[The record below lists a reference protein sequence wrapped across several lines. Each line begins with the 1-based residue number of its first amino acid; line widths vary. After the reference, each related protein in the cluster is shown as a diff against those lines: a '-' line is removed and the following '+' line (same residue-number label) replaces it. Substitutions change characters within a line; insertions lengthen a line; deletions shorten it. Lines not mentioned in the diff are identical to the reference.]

1 MSGTLPMKELQVVID
16 EVKARLSDRP
26 KLAKLFE
33 NCYPNTLATTTKIL
47 EDGSTFVFTGDI
59 PAMWL
64 RDSSAQVRHY
74 IGAAKRFPEVAELIP
89 RFAADAEAYLA
100 GAGIAPP
107 EPEASSRPMYD
118 QVVNYMVLDAWDHRD
133 AWTPGSYTE
142 NPAFRRQ
149 LNQLKLTAP
158 GGWF

>member
-1 MSGTLPMKELQVVID
+1 MLTAERLAEVLAYCKLTELAD
-16 EVKARLSDRP
+16 D
-26 KLAKLFE
+26 
-33 NCYPNTLATTTKIL
+33 
-47 EDGSTFVFTGDI
+47 
-59 PAMWL
+59 
-64 RDSSAQVRHY
+64 
-74 IGAAKRFPEVAELIP
+74 PEVAELIP

-107 EPEASSRPMYD
+107 EPEASSRSMYD

-149 LNQLKLTAP
+149 LNQLKLTGG